1 METIRELEKDLKFSN
16 NVLKIALSNLE
27 IEKIR
32 GKSHWD
38 ENRSEWRVPTFL
50 FNPISA
56 TKEVQFPTI
65 NGQCKNCLRFIL
77 NIKERVNH
85 AKENRELNFEDED
98 AVSSNA
104 KNVGGYESLENDEY

>member
-56 TKEVQFPTI
+56 SKEVQFPTI
-65 NGQCKNCLRFIL
+65 NGQCKIYFRFIKFL
-77 NIKERVNH
+77 ERVNH